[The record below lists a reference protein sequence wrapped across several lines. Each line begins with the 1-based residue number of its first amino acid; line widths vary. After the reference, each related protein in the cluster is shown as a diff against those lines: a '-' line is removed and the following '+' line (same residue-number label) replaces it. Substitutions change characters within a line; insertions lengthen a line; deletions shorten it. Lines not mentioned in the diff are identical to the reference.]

1 MGFKVYVLTYTL
13 SVSETISI
21 HLKPKHMKQTITLG
35 FLSLLFMS
43 SCQTLKISDFPQG
56 TAIESRLPA
65 LEPIFDYHSFQAAYP
80 DYYESNSGTAI
91 RLDDNISIFSGATR
105 GRSVSNET
113 KAYDAVHLFEKE
125 IRDNISKSTGKI
137 YGSAVCKVGFG
148 NSSSN
153 WANPII
159 SYATLGIANL
169 FGFPFTIITDELE
182 VIVEI
187 RDADNFI
194 IGRYSAIGEGKVDVT
209 IYKSDGAE
217 RLAHARAFVNA
228 MEQIKDKL
236 VYDEPELN
244 SLLVKNGPVNFENV
258 YE

>member
-1 MGFKVYVLTYTL
+1 
-13 SVSETISI
+13 
-21 HLKPKHMKQTITLG
+21 MKRTITLG
-35 FLSLLFMS
+35 VLALLILS
-43 SCQTLKISDFPQG
+43 SCHTLKISDFPQG

-80 DYYESNSGTAI
+80 DYYESNTGYGVRIT
-91 RLDDNISIFSGATR
+91 DEISIFNGATR

-125 IRDNISKSTGKI
+125 VRDNISQSTGKI

-148 NSSSN
+148 NSSGS
-153 WANPII
+153 WVNPVI
-159 SYATLGIANL
+159 SAASLGIANL
-169 FGFPFTIITDELE
+169 FGYPYNVLTDELE

-187 RDADNFI
+187 RDAENYI
-194 IGRYSAIGEGKVDVT
+194 VGRYSAIGEGEAKVT
-209 IYKSDGAE
+209 LYKYDGAA
-217 RLAHARAFVNA
+217 RLAHARAFINA

-236 VYDEPELN
+236 AYNEQELI
-244 SLLVKNGPVNFENV
+244 SLLKEKGPVDFENV